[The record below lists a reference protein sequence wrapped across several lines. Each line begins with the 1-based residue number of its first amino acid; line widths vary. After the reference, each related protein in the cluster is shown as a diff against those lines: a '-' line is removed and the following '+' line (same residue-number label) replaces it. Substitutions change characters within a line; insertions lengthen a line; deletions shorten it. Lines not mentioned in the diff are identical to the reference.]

1 MALGSRV
8 GCKMREMVY
17 VVEVHN
23 TEAECVET
31 LTRLDGEHFNAS
43 ARAVLYRS

>member
-1 MALGSRV
+1 MAVSSRV
-8 GCKMREMVY
+8 GCKMREIY

-23 TEAECVET
+23 TEAEYVET

-43 ARAVLYRS
+43 AKAVLYRF